1 MGGEKSI
8 LRMQLRISPR
18 EACKMPQAGQ
28 VLGVSKAGDE
38 CDRIHRYQLKE
49 KLGQDASRQTWLAID
64 LASHPQEHVIVKLL
78 ALNPEMHLHEC
89 KLFEREAQVLQN
101 LDHSRIPK
109 YRNYFV
115 LDNQPGSRFSWF
127 GLVQSYIPGTSL
139 QQLLDEG
146 KRFSEAEVEKI
157 VVEVLNILVYLH
169 ERNPPVIHRDIK
181 PSNLIWGEDGRVYL
195 VDFGAVQDQAVLEGA
210 TFTVVGTYGYVPME
224 QFGGRAVPASDL
236 YALGATLIHLLTG
249 VTPADLPQH
258 DARIQFADRVTLD
271 RGFVNWIGK
280 LTEPSLSE
288 RLNTARQ
295 ALEALNNKHVLSP
308 PITSHKP
315 TGSQIQ
321 LKKSASQ
328 LEIRIPRRG
337 RKAFRA
343 FYLLG
348 FIGSIGFQLLNS
360 LNVFQFSETR
370 WLVAAI
376 AIATIG
382 LILLEVILP
391 AFEETYLY
399 FDRNHFEIRRKLL
412 GFPYWRRRG
421 KTSRI
426 IKISEEETKRTAA
439 PKGVTI
445 DTGSRKYSTNP
456 LATVERLWLIQ
467 EIKDWLK
474 LR

>member
-1 MGGEKSI
+1 
-8 LRMQLRISPR
+8 
-18 EACKMPQAGQ
+18 MPQVGQ
-28 VLGVSKAGDE
+28 VLQASLAE
-38 CDRIHRYQLKE
+38 HNLIQRYKLKE
-49 KLGQDASRQTWLAID
+49 KLAQDASHQTWLAID
-64 LASHPQEHVIVKLL
+64 LASHTQEQVIVKLL
-78 ALNPEMHLHEC
+78 ALNPQINLHEC
-89 KLFEREAQVLQN
+89 QLFEREAQMLQK
-101 LDHSRIPK
+101 LDHPRIPK

-115 LDNQPGSRFSWF
+115 LDHQPGSRFSWF
-127 GLVQSYIPGTSL
+127 GLVHSYIPGTSL
-139 QQLLDEG
+139 QQLLNEG
-146 KRFSEAEVEKI
+146 KHFSEAEVEKI
-157 VVEVLNILVYLH
+157 AVEVLNILVYLH
-169 ERNPPVIHRDIK
+169 ERNSPIIHRDIK
-181 PSNLIWGEDGRVYL
+181 PSNLIWGEDERVYL

-249 VTPADLPQH
+249 IFPADLPQH
-258 DARIQFADRVTLD
+258 DARIQFADRVSLD

-288 RLNTARQ
+288 RLSTAHQ
-295 ALEALNNKHVLSP
+295 ALEALKNKHKLSP
-308 PITSHKP
+308 VITSHKP

-337 RKAFRA
+337 RKAFRS

-348 FIGSIGFQLLNS
+348 FIVPFLFQLPNYLNM
-360 LNVFQFSETR
+360 FWR
-370 WLVAAI
+370 WNSY
-376 AIATIG
+376 TITPWVG
-382 LILLEVILP
+382 TVVMSALGIVVLSAVILP
-391 AFEETYLY
+391 AFTQTYLY
-399 FDRNHFEIRRKLL
+399 FDRNHFEIRRKLF
-412 GFPYWRRRG
+412 GFPYWWRRA

-426 IKISEEETKRTAA
+426 IKIGEEEIKRTAA

-445 DTGSRKYSTNP
+445 EMGSRKYTTNP

-467 EIKDWLK
+467 EIKDWLR

>member
-1 MGGEKSI
+1 
-8 LRMQLRISPR
+8 
-18 EACKMPQAGQ
+18 MPQAGQ
-28 VLGVSKAGDE
+28 VLQARLAE
-38 CDRIHRYQLKE
+38 QNLIQRYQLKE

-64 LASHPQEHVIVKLL
+64 LASHTQEQVVVKLL
-78 ALNPEMHLHEC
+78 ALNPQMQLDEC
-89 KLFEREAQVLQN
+89 QLFEREAQILQK
-101 LDHSRIPK
+101 LDHPRIPK

-115 LDNQPGSRFSWF
+115 LDHQPGSRFSWF
-127 GLVQSYIPGTSL
+127 GLVHSYIPGNSV
-139 QQLLDEG
+139 QQLLNEG

-157 VVEVLNILVYLH
+157 AVGVLNILVYLH
-169 ERNPPVIHRDIK
+169 EQNPPVIHRDIK

-249 VTPADLPQH
+249 IFPADLPQH
-258 DARIQFADRVTLD
+258 DARIQFADRVSLD

-288 RLNTARQ
+288 RISTAQQ
-295 ALEALNNKHVLSP
+295 ALEALKNKHALSP
-308 PITSHKP
+308 AITSHKP

-337 RKAFRA
+337 KKAFRA

-348 FIGSIGFQLLNS
+348 FIVPFLIHLPNYLNMFWSWSSYTITPWVLTAVIGALGIVVMS
-360 LNVFQFSETR
+360 
-370 WLVAAI
+370 A
-376 AIATIG
+376 
-382 LILLEVILP
+382 VILP
-391 AFEETYLY
+391 AFTQTYLY
-399 FDRNHFEIRRKLL
+399 FDRNHFEIRRKLF
-412 GFPYWRRRG
+412 GFPYWWRRA

-426 IKISEEETKRTAA
+426 IKIGEEEIKRTAA

-445 DTGSRKYSTNP
+445 ETGSRKYTTNP

-467 EIKDWLK
+467 EIKDWLGM
-474 LR
+474 R

>member
-1 MGGEKSI
+1 
-8 LRMQLRISPR
+8 
-18 EACKMPQAGQ
+18 MPQAGQ
-28 VLGVSKAGDE
+28 VLQASLAE
-38 CDRIHRYQLKE
+38 QNLIQRYQLKE

-64 LASHPQEHVIVKLL
+64 LASHTQEEVVVKLL
-78 ALNPEMHLHEC
+78 ALNPQMHLHEC
-89 KLFEREAQVLQN
+89 QLFEREAQILQK
-101 LDHSRIPK
+101 LDHPRIPK

-115 LDNQPGSRFSWF
+115 LDHQPGSRFSWF
-127 GLVQSYIPGTSL
+127 GLVHSYIPGTSV
-139 QQLLDEG
+139 QQLLNEG

-157 VVEVLNILVYLH
+157 AVEVLNILVYLH
-169 ERNPPVIHRDIK
+169 EQNPPIIHRDIK
-181 PSNLIWGEDGRVYL
+181 PSNLIWGEEGRVYL

-249 VTPADLPQH
+249 VVPADLPQH
-258 DARIQFADRVTLD
+258 DARIQFADRVSLD

-288 RLNTARQ
+288 RLSTAQQ
-295 ALEALNNKHVLSP
+295 ALEALKNKHALSP
-308 PITSHKP
+308 AITSHKP

-337 RKAFRA
+337 KKAFRA

-348 FIGSIGFQLLNS
+348 FIVPFLIHLPNYLNMFWSWSSYTITPWVLTAVIGALGIVVMS
-360 LNVFQFSETR
+360 
-370 WLVAAI
+370 A
-376 AIATIG
+376 
-382 LILLEVILP
+382 VILP
-391 AFEETYLY
+391 AFAQTYLY
-399 FDRNHFEIRRKLL
+399 FDRNHFEIRRKLF
-412 GFPYWRRRG
+412 GFPYWWRRA

-426 IKISEEETKRTAA
+426 IAIGEEEIKRTAA

-445 DTGSRKYSTNP
+445 EMGSRKYTTNP

-467 EIKDWLK
+467 EIKDWLG

>member
-1 MGGEKSI
+1 
-8 LRMQLRISPR
+8 
-18 EACKMPQAGQ
+18 MPQAGQ
-28 VLGVSKAGDE
+28 VLNERYKLKA
-38 CDRIHRYQLKE
+38 
-49 KLGQDASRQTWLAID
+49 KLGQDASRETWVAID
-64 LASHPQEHVIVKLL
+64 LASYPQEHVVVKLL
-78 ALNPEMHLHEC
+78 ALNAQMHWNEC

-101 LDHSRIPK
+101 INHPRIPK
-109 YRNYFV
+109 YRHYFV
-115 LDNQPGSRFSWF
+115 LDQQPGSRFSWF
-127 GLVQSYIPGTSL
+127 GLVHSYIPGASL
-139 QQLLDEG
+139 QQLLNEG
-146 KRFSEAEVEKI
+146 KRFSEVQVQKI
-157 VVEVLNILVYLH
+157 AQEVLSILVYLH
-169 ERNPPVIHRDIK
+169 ELNPPLIHRDIK
-181 PSNLIWGEDGRVYL
+181 PSNLIWGEDELVYL

-249 VTPADLPQH
+249 VAPADLPQR
-258 DARIQFADRVTLD
+258 DTRIQFADRVSLD

-288 RLNTARQ
+288 RLSTAQQ
-295 ALEALNNKHVLSP
+295 ALEALKNKHTLSP
-308 PITSHKP
+308 AITNYKP

-348 FIGSIGFQLLNS
+348 FIVPFLIHLSNYFHLFWSWSSYTINPWVGTVVIGALWIVMMS
-360 LNVFQFSETR
+360 
-370 WLVAAI
+370 A
-376 AIATIG
+376 
-382 LILLEVILP
+382 VILP
-391 AFEETYLY
+391 AFTQTYLY
-399 FDRNHFEIRRKLL
+399 FDRNHFEIRRKLF
-412 GFPYWRRRG
+412 GFPYWWRRA

-426 IKISEEETKRTAA
+426 IKIGEEEIKRTAA

-445 DTGSRKYSTNP
+445 EIGSRKYTTNP

-467 EIKDWLK
+467 EIKDWLR

>member
-1 MGGEKSI
+1 
-8 LRMQLRISPR
+8 
-18 EACKMPQAGQ
+18 MPQVGQ
-28 VLGVSKAGDE
+28 VLQASLAE
-38 CDRIHRYQLKE
+38 HNLIQRYKLKE
-49 KLGQDASRQTWLAID
+49 KLAQDASHQTWLAID
-64 LASHPQEHVIVKLL
+64 LASHTQEQVIVKLL
-78 ALNPEMHLHEC
+78 ALNPQINLHEC
-89 KLFEREAQVLQN
+89 KLFEREAQILQK
-101 LDHSRIPK
+101 LDHPRIPK

-115 LDNQPGSRFSWF
+115 LDHQPGSRFSWF
-127 GLVQSYIPGTSL
+127 GLVHSYIPGTSL
-139 QQLLDEG
+139 QQLLNEG
-146 KRFSEAEVEKI
+146 KHFSEAEVEKI
-157 VVEVLNILVYLH
+157 AVELLNILVYLH
-169 ERNPPVIHRDIK
+169 DQNPPIIHRDIK

-249 VTPADLPQH
+249 VVPADLPQH
-258 DARIQFADRVTLD
+258 DARIQFADRVSVD

-288 RLNTARQ
+288 RLSTAHH
-295 ALEALNNKHVLSP
+295 ALEALKNKHTLSP
-308 PITSHKP
+308 AITSYKP

-348 FIGSIGFQLLNS
+348 FIVPFLIHLPNYLNMFWIWSSYTITPWVGTVVIGALGIVMMN
-360 LNVFQFSETR
+360 
-370 WLVAAI
+370 A
-376 AIATIG
+376 
-382 LILLEVILP
+382 VILP
-391 AFEETYLY
+391 ALTQTYLY
-399 FDRNHFEIRRKLL
+399 FDRNHFEIRRKLF
-412 GFPYWRRRG
+412 GFPYWWRRA

-426 IKISEEETKRTAA
+426 INIGEEEIKRTAA

-445 DTGSRKYSTNP
+445 EMGSRKYTTNP

-467 EIKDWLK
+467 EIKDWLR